1 MATGSISNFLSSFTE
16 ELARPNHFDVTI
28 SMPPALS
35 GANDFAKYEL
45 VYRCESTELPG
56 RSLQT
61 SSMKVYGVEEKF
73 PYLTSYSDINLTFI
87 VADKMVEKTV
97 FDRWINYIHP
107 TATYNFKYKN
117 EYATDIVITQYNL
130 KNEPSYRVKLLQS
143 YPIAV
148 NALDLNWASD
158 GYHKLTVTFAF
169 TSWEEVED
177 TSTVARKQFEIKE
190 QNAIVQR
197 NKKTTTAFR
206 GETFSGSLDEPDT
219 GRMFY

>member
-1 MATGSISNFLSSFTE
+1 MAKGSISSFLSSFTE

-28 SMPPALS
+28 KMPTALS
-35 GANDFAKYEL
+35 GADDFAKYEL
-45 VYRCESTELPG
+45 TYRCESTELPG

-61 SSMKVYGVEEKF
+61 SGMKVYGVEEKF

-87 VADKMVEKTV
+87 VSDKMTEKTV

-107 TATYNFKYKN
+107 TATYNFKYK
-117 EYATDIVITQYNL
+117 EDYATDLVITQYNL
-130 KNEPSYRVKLLQS
+130 KKEPSYKVKLLQA

-148 NALDLNWASD
+148 NGLDLNWGAD

-169 TSWEEVED
+169 TSWEEVVDE
-177 TSTVARKQFEIKE
+177 STVNRVQYEINE

-197 NKKTTTAFR
+197 NVRTTTSFR
-206 GETFSGSLDEPDT
+206 GDTFSGSLENPDT
-219 GRMFY
+219 VRTIY